1 MATSFS
7 MRVSVPANVLVQ
19 ELDGESVFLN
29 LDSGRY
35 FGLDEVGTR
44 FWKVL
49 ATSASVQAAY
59 ETLLAEYEV
68 DPETLRRDLLG
79 LADELVERGL
89 VEVNRE

>member
-1 MATSFS
+1 
-7 MRVSVPANVLVQ
+7 MRVSVPAHVLVQ

-29 LDSGRY
+29 LNSGRY

-49 ATSASVQAAY
+49 ATSASVQDAY

-68 DPETLRRDLLG
+68 DPETLRRDLLR
-79 LADELVERGL
+79 LADDLVEQGL
-89 VEVNRE
+89 VEIARE